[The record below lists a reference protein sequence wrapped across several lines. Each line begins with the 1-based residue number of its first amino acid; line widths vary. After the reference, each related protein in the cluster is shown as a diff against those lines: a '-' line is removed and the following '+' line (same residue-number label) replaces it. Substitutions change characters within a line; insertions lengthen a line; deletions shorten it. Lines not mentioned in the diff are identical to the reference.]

1 MPNAY
6 SGIVSAYSVGGEGP
20 VDISAAL
27 AEFYVNRT
35 PVTARLLD
43 TSQPVGNTSFTML
56 VSGARP
62 TSVGT
67 VTIADDTATS
77 VTVSDSSAVMVGDV
91 LECESERMT
100 VTSITSSTVI
110 VVSRGSEST
119 TAAAHSSKALT
130 LLYNSRTGSEIDQEG
145 VRAVRSSI
153 TNYVQT
159 IQHPVQV
166 GGRANALKNVALAMA
181 GGQRVMAQG
190 VSPTIQTL
198 ADLTTYEADMNFML
212 DLERAVLYGK
222 GEAAASTT
230 TRSKMKGI
238 HKIISEG
245 AAGNVTTSPT
255 NASAYKPSDF
265 IRDTVQK
272 CAAGGG
278 NCDLMIMSNEFRAA
292 FFSWGLNLQAL
303 PVGETVFGTSVE
315 TFRCAEFSS
324 RIIFHPLL
332 STYSCFA
339 LDSSQ
344 LKLRHLRK
352 PFIQPRGV
360 RGDAIEADIIGDL
373 SVHLD
378 NPTYHAHLSGVTA
391 FAAQS

>member
-6 SGIVSAYSVGGEGP
+6 SGIVSAYSVGSEGP
-20 VDISAAL
+20 VDISSAL

-35 PVTARLLD
+35 PVVARLLG
-43 TSQPVGNTSFTML
+43 TSDPVGNTSFTML
-56 VSGARP
+56 TGGARP

-91 LECESERMT
+91 LECESERVT
-100 VTSITSSTVI
+100 VTSITSATVI

-130 LLYNSRTGSEIDQEG
+130 LLYNSRTGSEIDQDAI
-145 VRAVRSSI
+145 RATRSSI

-166 GGRANALKNVALAMA
+166 GGRANALRNVALAMA
-181 GGQRVMAQG
+181 RGNRVMAQG
-190 VSPTIQTL
+190 VSSNIQTL
-198 ADLTTYEADMNFML
+198 ADQTTYEADMNFML
-212 DLERAVLYGK
+212 DAERAVLYGK

-230 TRSKMKGI
+230 TRSKMKGV

-245 AAGNVTTSPT
+245 ASGNVTTSPT

-265 IRDTVQK
+265 VRDTIQK
-272 CAAGGG
+272 CATGGG
-278 NCDLMIMSNEFRAA
+278 NCDLMILSNEFRAG
-292 FFSWGLNLQAL
+292 FFAWGLNLQATDA
-303 PVGETVFGTSVE
+303 GTTVFGMSVE
-315 TFRCAEFSS
+315 TVKCMEFGC

-332 STYSCFA
+332 STYSGFA

-344 LKLRHLRK
+344 LRLRHLRK
-352 PFIQPRGV
+352 PFFQPRGS